1 MDIAVI
7 GRLLQPFASLDSMR
21 LRDISTYIDLLLK
34 WNAWVNLTAVRDPEQ
49 IVTRHFGESFF
60 AARMIQDRAAPRSVI
75 DLGSG
80 AGFPGIPVAML
91 MPDAKVTLIE
101 ANQKKSTFLKEVIFA
116 LQLKNVEVF
125 TGRAEGYSG
134 NGEAVTAR
142 AVEKFDETL
151 PVAIGLAVPGGLV
164 AAMIGTSQVGR
175 AKALGKT
182 VEWEEPVSIPESLG
196 RVILVGIKK
205 VIVERDE

>member
-34 WNAWVNLTAVRDPEQ
+34 WNARVNLTAVRDPEQ

-60 AARMIQDRAAPRSVI
+60 AASIIQDRAAPRSVI

-80 AGFPGIPVAML
+80 AGFPGIPVAMF

-116 LQLKNVEVF
+116 LQLKNVQVF
-125 TGRAEGYSG
+125 GGRAEGYSG
-134 NGEAVTAR
+134 NGDAVTAR

-182 VEWEEPVSIPESLG
+182 VEWDEPVSIPQSLE
-196 RVILVGIKK
+196 RIVLLGIKK
-205 VIVERDE
+205 VTVERE